1 MIRSTINI
9 LLEKGAGKENIWK
22 YKIKNISSC
31 LYGIANLINKAYTW
45 RTSPLDKLISIILV
59 ICTRIKDVIYS
70 IEIPPYKA
78 VERGC
83 KINNIVH
90 DLMYSWFLIY
100 IKDLDPINSQP
111 QEVLTVYRLMLLDS
125 SVLLNIS
132 ENL

>member
-1 MIRSTINI
+1 M
-9 LLEKGAGKENIWK
+9 
-22 YKIKNISSC
+22 
-31 LYGIANLINKAYTW
+31 
-45 RTSPLDKLISIILV
+45 
-59 ICTRIKDVIYS
+59 
-70 IEIPPYKA
+70 
-78 VERGC
+78 ERGC